1 MDFIAQLES
10 RKTKRPRTCLR
21 RWPSDAARFVFFQ
34 LMRTRAE
41 VHSVHDLMEES
52 RRQGRRAAKALEDA
66 SATRSVLLPR
76 LRDAQVRVSR

>member
-1 MDFIAQLES
+1 
-10 RKTKRPRTCLR
+10 
-21 RWPSDAARFVFFQ
+21 
-34 LMRTRAE
+34 MRSRAE

-76 LRDAQVRVSR
+76 LRDAQVRARDGLTCTGCNEFIFVDCTACTIQARGIHFV